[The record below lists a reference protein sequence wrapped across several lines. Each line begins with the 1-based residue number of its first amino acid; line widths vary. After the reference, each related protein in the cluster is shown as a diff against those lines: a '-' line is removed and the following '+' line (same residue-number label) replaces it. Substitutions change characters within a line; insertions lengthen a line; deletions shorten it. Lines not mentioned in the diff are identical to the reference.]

1 VLSTFEHTNHFFIRV
16 FTVSTGKPRE
26 LKCAPP
32 DSSSQHRTLALLETI
47 THAHTVGYSTP
58 IMLSVG
64 SATDAA
70 DNVLQFLAELGPLET
85 RAFSVSVAAVEGA
98 NQDTN
103 AHFKSI
109 HGVIVDSKNFQHR
122 KTSVLLKSP
131 SSSSPPA
138 AVEGPHQKHP
148 RSLPSTTAAGENTAV
163 FIENENLRVDF
174 NASTGLTSRI
184 TDKKTNI
191 TAKMTQ
197 QIMCVSQ
204 VLKVSSSF

>member
-1 VLSTFEHTNHFFIRV
+1 M
-16 FTVSTGKPRE
+16 
-26 LKCAPP
+26 
-32 DSSSQHRTLALLETI
+32 
-47 THAHTVGYSTP
+47 TP
-58 IMLSVG
+58 ITVSVG

-85 RAFSVSVAAVEGA
+85 CAFSVSVAAVEGA

-109 HGVIVDSKNFQHR
+109 HGVTINSKNLQHR

-131 SSSSPPA
+131 SFSSPPE
-138 AVEGPHQKHP
+138 AVKGPHQKHL
-148 RSLPSTTAAGENTAV
+148 RSLPSTTTARKNAAV
-163 FIENENLRVDF
+163 FIENENLRIDF
-174 NASTGLTSRI
+174 NSSTGLTSRI
-184 TDKKTNI
+184 TDKKTNT

-204 VLKVSSSF
+204 GLKVSSSF

>member
-1 VLSTFEHTNHFFIRV
+1 
-16 FTVSTGKPRE
+16 
-26 LKCAPP
+26 
-32 DSSSQHRTLALLETI
+32 
-47 THAHTVGYSTP
+47 
-58 IMLSVG
+58 VG
-64 SATDAA
+64 SATYAA

-109 HGVIVDSKNFQHR
+109 HGVFINSKILQHR
-122 KTSVLLKSP
+122 KTSVMLKSP

-138 AVEGPHQKHP
+138 AVEDAHQKHP
-148 RSLPSTTAAGENTAV
+148 LSLLSTTAAGENTAV

-174 NASTGLTSRI
+174 DASTGLTSRI
-184 TDKKTNI
+184 TDKKTNT

-204 VLKVSSSF
+204 GLKVSSSF